1 MNSSRR
7 PRTWL
12 ITGSSSGLGRA
23 LAQRVLEHGDRCALT
38 ARDVSR
44 ISDIAAPFGK
54 SALPLALDVRN
65 ASERER
71 AVRDTEAALGGIDVL
86 VNNAGHGYSAAIEEG
101 EEDAI
106 RAMFDTN
113 VFGLA
118 ALTRLVLP
126 GMRARGRGHIVNI
139 SSVGGLVGNPS
150 SGYYSATKFA
160 VEGLSQSL
168 AKEVE
173 PLGLHVTLIEPGP
186 FRTDFQG
193 RSMTTARATIDAYA
207 ATAGARRAQL
217 KANNGKQPGD
227 PVRAADAV
235 IKVVESENPPLHLVL
250 GKVAVGRAREKF
262 IEMLKTLEQWE
273 AVSVGTDYPDA

>member
-113 VFGLA
+113 FFALA

-126 GMRARGRGHIVNI
+126 GMRARGRGHVVNI

-160 VEGLSQSL
+160 V
-168 AKEVE
+168 
-173 PLGLHVTLIEPGP
+173 
-186 FRTDFQG
+186 
-193 RSMTTARATIDAYA
+193 
-207 ATAGARRAQL
+207 
-217 KANNGKQPGD
+217 
-227 PVRAADAV
+227 
-235 IKVVESENPPLHLVL
+235 
-250 GKVAVGRAREKF
+250 
-262 IEMLKTLEQWE
+262 
-273 AVSVGTDYPDA
+273 